1 MHLVTILAFAV
12 VFWRAEQPGR
22 WALFGEDDVV
32 WTLLAVVLQPVL
44 LGVAARLLAYR
55 AERLL
60 KAYGDAPRVGQ
71 HFHHRA
77 TFWLRLATLVGFA
90 ATVVLTRWLEWFTF
104 EHPALQIFGDLVVLS
119 PFVASVMAVW
129 LAAYPLE
136 RKLRG
141 QSLGF
146 SNGLDGAQD
155 RPWRLRSYLDFNL
168 RHHVLVVAVPMIL
181 ILFAADLTRG
191 YQRTLQAW
199 TGWVWTPDLL
209 LGLVAFCIF
218 ALSPVLLVRI
228 WRTVPLQ
235 AGPLRDRLDPICRR
249 LGLRYRDILVWHSD
263 GMMINAAV
271 MGLFAPVRYVLLSD
285 ALLETMTLAQVEAVF
300 GHEAGHVRLR
310 HMQHFLLCAFVGW
323 LLVAGLLELVAR
335 AAIAPQP
342 LIALSP
348 LTVQGIGIGAMLL
361 FWCVG
366 FGWLSRRFER
376 QADLFAAR
384 CVASTD
390 ANCALPCSVHS
401 GERNAAQEG
410 DGVCATGA
418 AIFVSA
424 LDRVA
429 VLNGI
434 PHEERSWR
442 HSSIGSRMRFL
453 TSLAGDPRRTARF
466 ERLIAR
472 IKTGLLTTAI
482 IGSVVCVYYWTVV
495 PVPAVLRMQ
504 TGGP

>member
-12 VFWRAEQPGR
+12 VFWRAEEPGR
-22 WALFGEDDVV
+22 WALFGQDDVL
-32 WTLLAVVLQPVL
+32 WTLLVVLLQPVL
-44 LGVAARLLAYR
+44 LGVAARLLAGR
-55 AERLL
+55 AARLL
-60 KAYGDAPRVGQ
+60 TAYRDAPHIGQ

-77 TFWLRLATLVGFA
+77 TFWLRIATLVTFA
-90 ATVVLTRWLEWFTF
+90 ATVILTRWLEWFTF

-119 PFVASVMAVW
+119 PFVAGVTALW

-136 RKLRG
+136 RRLRR
-141 QSLGF
+141 QSLG
-146 SNGLDGAQD
+146 SPIGADGAQD
-155 RPWRLRSYLDFNL
+155 PPWGLRSYLDFNL
-168 RHHVLVVAVPMIL
+168 RHHVLVVAVPMML

-191 YQRTLQAW
+191 YQRWLQAW

-209 LGLVAFCIF
+209 LGLVACGVF
-218 ALSPVLLVRI
+218 ALSPILLVRI
-228 WRTVPLQ
+228 WRTMPLE
-235 AGPLRDRLDPICRR
+235 AGPLRERLELICRR
-249 LGLRYRDILVWHSD
+249 LGLRCRGILVWHSD
-263 GMMINAAV
+263 RMMINAAV

-285 ALLETMTLAQVEAVF
+285 ALLETMTVAQVEAVF

-310 HMQHFLLCAFVGW
+310 HMQHFLLCAFIGW
-323 LLVAGLLELVAR
+323 LLVAGLMELAAR
-335 AAIAPQP
+335 MASAPQP

-348 LTVQGIGIGAMLL
+348 LAVQGIGIGAMVL
-361 FWCVG
+361 FWVVG

-384 CVASTD
+384 CVAPTD
-390 ANCALPCSVHS
+390 ANCSLPCSVHA
-401 GERNAAQEG
+401 GERNTPIEG
-410 DGVCATGA
+410 GGVCATGA

-434 PHEERSWR
+434 PHQERSWR

-466 ERLIAR
+466 ERLIR
-472 IKTGLLTTAI
+472 RVKTAMLTAAI
-482 IGSVVCVYYWTVV
+482 MGSAVCVYYWTVV